1 MRTRVAP
8 VLLAATF
15 FAGVLA
21 LSACSKKA
29 DDAGCRAMLDRY
41 LELSMTA
48 DPELARLSPTQ
59 AEDLATAKKLERR
72 ADPAYKAALR
82 RCKSEVSRRELDCA
96 MAAPTANDWE
106 ACLD

>member
-1 MRTRVAP
+1 MRAHGAM
-8 VLLAATF
+8 LSAATLLG
-15 FAGVLA
+15 AALS

-41 LELSMTA
+41 LELSMA
-48 DPELARLSPTQ
+48 PDPEIARLSPTQ
-59 AEDLATAKKLERR
+59 AEDLVTAKKLERR